1 MTLSFNWVNPPRW
14 ICAIC
19 GMAASVGMRRVA
31 LKRRTGG
38 GGGAP
43 GPRRLLLLAAG
54 SATALLVAACSSGT
68 GTPAAAAPLAKI
80 QYSNSS
86 LFSGAVLEQPY
97 SLPTETFINTEGVS
111 TTLKVPAKGDLTLVF
126 YGFTH
131 CGDDCPTT
139 MADIEAALRGMPAA
153 EQSRITMDFM
163 TTDPWRDTGPVM
175 RAWLNQYNTAFQG
188 YTAASWNTLHASA
201 VSLGVDMEKPASFA
215 GDYQVTHGLQVLG
228 FTSDGKAHIEWLVE
242 TIQVDQLRSDFELIL
257 KGTPIQ

>member
-19 GMAASVGMRRVA
+19 GMAASLGMRQVA
-31 LKRRTGG
+31 PKRHAR
-38 GGGAP
+38 GGAP

-54 SATALLVAACSSGT
+54 SATALLLAGCSSGS
-68 GTPAAAAPLAKI
+68 GTPAAAAPLV
-80 QYSNSS
+80 
-86 LFSGAVLEQPY
+86 SGAVLEQPY

-188 YTAASWNTLHASA
+188 YTAANWSILHASA

-242 TIQVDQLRSDFELIL
+242 NIQVDQLRSDFELIL